1 MRAYIFGGAYIRDY
15 SKINIEKNS
24 FIICADS
31 GLKHVQ
37 NLKLLP
43 SCILGDF
50 DSYYGDIPYTNVEV
64 IKYPKE
70 KDDTDLMIAVKYA
83 IEKKYDDIVIYGAL
97 GQRLDHTFASVQTL
111 NYIYEQGLTGVL
123 VGDDDIVMI
132 QKKGICKYS
141 KKEDYYFSI
150 FNMSEKSTKISINGF
165 KYNVNKALISNFFP
179 IGVSNEILNEEAEI
193 EVISGELL
201 IIYSKMN

>member
-43 SCILGDF
+43 SGILGDF

-150 FNMSEKSTKISINGF
+150 FNMSGKSTKISINGF
-165 KYNVNKALISNFFP
+165 KYNVNKASISNFFP

>member
-1 MRAYIFGGAYIRDY
+1 MRAYIFGGAHIQDY
-15 SKINIEKNS
+15 SKINIEKNA

-37 NLKLLP
+37 NLKLVP

-50 DSYYGDIPYTNVEV
+50 DSYDGDISYTNVEV

-83 IEKKYDDIVIYGAL
+83 IEKKYDDIIIYGAL

-111 NYIYEQGLTGVL
+111 NYIYEKGLTGVL
-123 VGDDDIVMI
+123 VGDNDIVMI

-141 KKEDYYFSI
+141 KKEDYYFSV
-150 FNMSEKSTKISINGF
+150 FNMSGEFTLVNMDGF
-165 KYNVNKALISNFFP
+165 KYNVHEASISNFFP
-179 IGVSNEILNEEAEI
+179 IGVSNEILSEEANI
-193 EVISGELL
+193 EVLSGELL